1 MGLTGALHLSA
12 AAKVNL
18 GLEVTGVRDDG
29 FHELRSIIVNVDITD
44 TITLAPGAGTVVAG
58 EEALATPAAP
68 GEELASRAL
77 RRLEVEAG
85 RDLGVG
91 IRLRK
96 RIPAGRNATLMRGLS
111 FERVWLQTTL
121 TGHGFE
127 QIEFAILPTHSNQD
141 PHPCVFARKPRAA

>member
-58 EEALATPAAP
+58 EEALATPAAAADAKTTP
-68 GEELASRAL
+68 PTKPSARKMVNGGKAGSSGVSASCAIRTLDTRA
-77 RRLEVEAG
+77 
-85 RDLGVG
+85 
-91 IRLRK
+91 
-96 RIPAGRNATLMRGLS
+96 
-111 FERVWLQTTL
+111 
-121 TGHGFE
+121 
-127 QIEFAILPTHSNQD
+127 
-141 PHPCVFARKPRAA
+141 FARLALICSSIVRFA